1 MEIYRLDGRGNKDMI
16 SDPGFV
22 QDMPPGRGLWA
33 GGGGAGLGAAL
44 TLAPPSR
51 WPRTR
56 TTASSSTRGTTTPW
70 R

>member
-33 GGGGAGLGAAL
+33 GGGGAVEVEEC
-44 TLAPPSR
+44 
-51 WPRTR
+51 
-56 TTASSSTRGTTTPW
+56 
-70 R
+70 